1 MWTVSRH
8 NRLQALSVHT
18 EQSFVDTAAES
29 WLLVSRRESSRM
41 HHGGSQLIYF
51 ISIAW
56 AELGTAMKDKLA
68 IAEVNCEAL
77 PALCKKHKITGYP
90 TLNL

>member
-1 MWTVSRH
+1 
-8 NRLQALSVHT
+8 
-18 EQSFVDTAAES
+18 
-29 WLLVSRRESSRM
+29 M